1 VEKLVYLLRT
11 NGDGD
16 ALREAL
22 LGESVP
28 ALRGEGARRLT
39 VCVSDGAVT
48 REGAPRIAQLD
59 PKIAAEVCFW
69 LENSDDR
76 AGCEAILGAK
86 AEAIEGYLALE
97 SVPIVSEERLRCD
110 GKRSRGFTLVTA
122 ITKLPSIDYETFLR
136 IWHEDHKLVAR
147 ETQRS
152 FSYVRNTLVRSLTD
166 GAPGFAGIVEEGFPI
181 EALGDQR
188 VWYDSPDDEAIF
200 EANRARMMESCQRFL
215 DLGAIDSHPMS
226 EYLLPD

>member
-1 VEKLVYLLRT
+1 MEKLVYLLRT

-39 VCVSDGAVT
+39 VGVSDGAVT

-86 AEAIEGYLALE
+86 AEALEGYLALE

-110 GKRSRGFTLVTA
+110 GRLSRTPANACNTDRPRHNPRGQCISNLHQSTVRWTTRSTDF
-122 ITKLPSIDYETFLR
+122 
-136 IWHEDHKLVAR
+136 
-147 ETQRS
+147 QR
-152 FSYVRNTLVRSLTD
+152 RR
-166 GAPGFAGIVEEGFPI
+166 
-181 EALGDQR
+181 
-188 VWYDSPDDEAIF
+188 
-200 EANRARMMESCQRFL
+200 
-215 DLGAIDSHPMS
+215 
-226 EYLLPD
+226 